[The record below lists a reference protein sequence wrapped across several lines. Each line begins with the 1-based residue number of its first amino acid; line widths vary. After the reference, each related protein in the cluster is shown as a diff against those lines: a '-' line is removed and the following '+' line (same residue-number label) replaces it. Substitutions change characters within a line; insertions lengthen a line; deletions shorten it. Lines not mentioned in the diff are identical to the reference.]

1 MIIESMSVLTTR
13 CDRCRRDAE
22 CVVLAVH
29 ESDRGQYVYSIKLDI
44 AVRVCVEC
52 LRRVMPGEAAA

>member
-1 MIIESMSVLTTR
+1 VIIESLSILATR
-13 CDRCRRDAE
+13 CDRCRREGE

-29 ESDRGQYVYSIKLDI
+29 ESDRGQYVYAIRLDL